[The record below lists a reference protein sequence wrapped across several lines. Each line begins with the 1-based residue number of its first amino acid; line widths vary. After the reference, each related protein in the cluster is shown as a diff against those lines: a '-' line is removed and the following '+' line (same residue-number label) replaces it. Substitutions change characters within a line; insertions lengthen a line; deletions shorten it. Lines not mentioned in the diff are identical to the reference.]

1 MHSTKL
7 NIFRKHLVALAVL
20 SAFAGGAAADIID
33 LGVQEGGYVS
43 AAHGVSADGSVVVG
57 YGDQCSGAGCSYV
70 FRAFRWTPSGG
81 MSSLDGLSSNGN
93 SNAYGVSADGRII
106 VGYAEDSQGNAQA
119 VRWTPTGIAALG
131 SLNGGTW
138 SEAYAISANGNVI
151 VGTAQNGNAG
161 GQYTAFRW
169 TVAGGMASLGTLPG
183 GSYSSAKAVNS
194 DGTVVVGA
202 SDFNGFGNRRAF
214 RWTETSSTMENLGTL
229 TGSNYSAASGVSGDG
244 RIVVGGSTGLTGE
257 RAFRWEEGHG
267 MFELGGLGGSVI
279 SQSWANGIS
288 SDGQVIVGRAT
299 DPTASGAWRSF
310 RWTAADGMITV
321 EQWLRNNGVTVAADM
336 TGSADATNRDGSVVI
351 GMLDNGRAYIARV
364 SGLIDVAEFNTSL
377 AGVAR
382 LPTLLR
388 SSSDLVL
395 NGAHG
400 SPMRGL
406 LAEGRSSVWT
416 AGDWGRSDRNAR
428 NDEMATGEVGWSRGL
443 AHGWQVKLAVGK
455 TYDVAGFATGGEGRL
470 SGTHVLPE
478 VIWNV
483 AGNLHATFS
492 GYYQQGEAEVRRG
505 YLNAGTQTYSS
516 GNADI
521 NVIGGRLRLDWLNAF
536 ALGGVALTPYTS
548 LTSLHTKIDG
558 YTETGGGFAAQ
569 WNKRSGE
576 TNILRAGVDAVYPL
590 ALSGVTLL
598 GRVEGAWRA
607 EENGPRSTGQTLGL
621 GSFDFADSPGQR
633 AWLRGSLGAESSLG
647 GGILSLILNG
657 TSHGGSPDYSLAAN
671 YRVDF

>member
-1 MHSTKL
+1 VS
-7 NIFRKHLVALAVL
+7 
-20 SAFAGGAAADIID
+20 SANS
-33 LGVQEGGYVS
+33 VY
-43 AAHGVSADGSVVVG
+43 ADGWVFVG
-57 YGDQCSGAGCSYV
+57 DARFSGFASGH
-70 FRAFRWTPSGG
+70 AFRWTAAGG
-81 MSSLDGLSSNGN
+81 MVDLDPLGIHSSSTAS
-93 SNAYGVSADGRII
+93 GVSSDGSI
-106 VGYAEDSQGNAQA
+106 V
-119 VRWTPTGIAALG
+119 V
-131 SLNGGTW
+131 GGT
-138 SEAYAISANGNVI
+138 
-151 VGTAQNGNAG
+151 QAG
-161 GQYTAFRW
+161 GGWSAFRW
-169 TVAGGMASLGTLPG
+169 TAADGMIL
-183 GSYSSAKAVNS
+183 
-194 DGTVVVGA
+194 
-202 SDFNGFGNRRAF
+202 
-214 RWTETSSTMENLGTL
+214 
-229 TGSNYSAASGVSGDG
+229 
-244 RIVVGGSTGLTGE
+244 
-257 RAFRWEEGHG
+257 
-267 MFELGGLGGSVI
+267 LGGLGGSE
-279 SQSWANGIS
+279 SSLSDAKGIS
-288 SDGQVIVGRAT
+288 ADGRVIVGRAT
-299 DPTASGAWRSF
+299 DSTASGAWRAF

-321 EQWLRNNGVTVAADM
+321 EQWLRNNGITVASDM
-336 TGSADATNRDGSVVI
+336 TTSANATNRDGSVVV
-351 GMLDNGRAYIARV
+351 GQLENGHAFVARV
-364 SGLIDVAEFNTSL
+364 SGLIDIAEFNTSL
-377 AGVAR
+377 AGAAR

-406 LAEGRSSVWT
+406 LPEGRSSVWT

-470 SGTHVLPE
+470 SGTYVLPE
-478 VIWNV
+478 AIWNV

-492 GYYQQGEAEVRRG
+492 GYYNQGEADVRRG